1 MDFLA
6 FISFI
11 SNAYIIYTCIYIY
24 IVEYIYIYI
33 YRSIIST
40 ALDRQGT
47 VDSNTSGYNASVHN
61 PSKYFDKM
69 SDVAWILTEELSK
82 AFVPFV
88 SFFFFFREDYHE
100 PV

>member
-1 MDFLA
+1 MVSSSAVSLK
-6 FISFI
+6 SH
-11 SNAYIIYTCIYIY
+11 
-24 IVEYIYIYI
+24 IYIYI

-88 SFFFFFREDYHE
+88 SFFFREDYHE